1 MNLLTNWCRSMDF
14 QFVINLGGAAA
25 LGVGGWFARQLWDSV
40 KELKND
46 VVSLRLNMSE
56 QYVKKSEVD
65 GFRAD
70 MDKRFDRIESLFDK
84 MFERLDNKVD
94 K

>member
-1 MNLLTNWCRSMDF
+1 MDF
-14 QFVINLGGAAA
+14 QFMINLGVVTAI
-25 LGVGGWFARQLWDSV
+25 GVGGWFARQLWDSV

-46 VVSLRLNMSE
+46 ISGIRLHMSE
-56 QYVKKSEVD
+56 NYVKKSEVD

-70 MDKRFDRIESLFDK
+70 MDKRFDRIEVLLDK
-84 MFERLDNKVD
+84 LYERLDGKVD

>member
-1 MNLLTNWCRSMDF
+1 MDF
-14 QFVINLGGAAA
+14 QLIMNLVVG
-25 LGVGGWFARQLWDSV
+25 LVVGVGGWFARQLWDSV

-46 VVSLRLNMSE
+46 LSSIRLHMSE
-56 QYVKKSEVD
+56 NYVKKSEVE

-70 MDKRFDRIESLFDK
+70 MDRRFDRIEQLLDK
-84 MFERLDNKVD
+84 LYERLDHKVD

>member
-1 MNLLTNWCRSMDF
+1 MDWQNL
-14 QFVINLGGAAA
+14 INLVGGAALA
-25 LGVGGWFARQLWDSV
+25 VIGWFARQLWDSV

-46 VVSLRLNMSE
+46 VASIRLHMSE
-56 QYVKKSEVD
+56 NYVKKSEVD

-70 MDKRFDRIESLFDK
+70 MDKRFDRIEVLLDK
-84 MFERLDNKVD
+84 LYERLDGKVD